1 MRVRRGAFYRLH
13 LGLARAALF
22 FEAVWPALWP
32 ATATAGLFLALA
44 LLDVFAQLP
53 LWLHVPLVIAFLI
66 AFLGGIYRVF
76 THLPRIRET
85 HARHRIE
92 TDSGLD
98 DRPLAALDDELAAG
112 NDDPMASMLWKA
124 HRDRMA
130 SATRQLR
137 LKMPAAGLARFDRW
151 GLRAALVLAV
161 IVGAVAAG
169 RDSGTRVVNALV
181 PEINSGSLA
190 KTANLNIW
198 ITPPAYTQLPPIL
211 LDNGEPRK
219 KDAAGSSPENP
230 IRVPAGSALL
240 AQVAGGGSQPVLKID
255 ETEMEFGRV
264 EADAYHVETELTD
277 ARRITVRQRGR
288 DIGSW
293 TVAVVPDA
301 KPEIEFTDAVEST
314 ARLRLRL
321 PFKAADDYGLK
332 TLTASIRRIDG
343 VAIPGGGGEI
353 ILPLPLP
360 GQGKNEISLKSSHDL
375 TSHVWAGLPVLI
387 HLIATDELGQV
398 GLSTVEPAV
407 LPERRF
413 SQPVAREL
421 VDIRRKLQTDLL
433 NRRLAQLKLDN
444 IMEAPERFHNDNA
457 AYLSIRIARDRLI
470 PKPVITMGVTDFGL
484 RSELTSLPDA
494 SDEKPFNPSIVAD
507 VQEMLWEIALQIEE
521 GITSI
526 ASRDLAEA
534 QKALQEALKNGAS
547 QEELERL
554 MAEVQKAMEKFLQ
567 SLAEQLQQ
575 RGEMAP
581 LDENQRLL
589 GSEELQKMLDRAK
602 ELMRQGSKEAAQQLM
617 AELQQMLENLQR
629 GLARRGGQQ
638 QQQQSA
644 QQRQQQR
651 EAQEAMR
658 ELRDIIR
665 RQQELLDETFKRSED
680 RGDAPM
686 TKQQE
691 EQNDIRRQLG
701 KMMQKFGDKLGKVPE
716 GLGRAEREMRSSER
730 ALGQGQPQ
738 AAVGPQT
745 KALEEL
751 RRGAQS
757 AARGMAQR
765 MGRGMARG
773 RGQGQQFGPGGQFG
787 RFSGPQLRGLR
798 QGNRDPFGRPTTEE
812 GNQGTATGDV
822 KIPGEAELQ
831 RAREILD
838 ELRRRAGDLWRPEIE
853 LDYIERLLKR
863 F

>member
-1 MRVRRGAFYRLH
+1 
-13 LGLARAALF
+13 
-22 FEAVWPALWP
+22 
-32 ATATAGLFLALA
+32 
-44 LLDVFAQLP
+44 
-53 LWLHVPLVIAFLI
+53 IAFL
-66 AFLGGIYRVF
+66 AGIYRVF
-76 THLPRIRET
+76 THLPKIRDS

-92 TDSGLD
+92 LDSGLD

-112 NDDPMASMLWKA
+112 NDDPMASLLWKA

-130 SATRQLR
+130 AATQQLR

-151 GLRAALVLAV
+151 GLRAALVLAL

-169 RDSGTRVVNALV
+169 RDSGNRILNSLV

-190 KTANLNIW
+190 KVANLNIW
-198 ITPPAYTQLPPIL
+198 ITPPAYTELPPIL
-211 LDNGEPRK
+211 LDNGVPAS
-219 KDAAGSSPENP
+219 KDAPGSSPENP
-230 IRVPAGSALL
+230 IRIPAGSALL
-240 AQVAGGGSQPVLKID
+240 AQVAGGGTQPVLKID
-255 ETEMEFGRV
+255 ETETEFGRV
-264 EADAYHVETELTD
+264 EADAYHVETELT
-277 ARRITVRQRGR
+277 AASRITVRQRGR

-293 TVAVVPDA
+293 TVVVVPDE
-301 KPEIEFTDAVEST
+301 KPLIEFTDAPEST

-321 PFKAADDYGLK
+321 PFKASDDYGLK

-343 VAIPGGGGEI
+343 VAIPGGSDEM

-360 GQGKNEISLKSSHDL
+360 GQGKNGVTIKSSHDL
-375 TSHVWAGLPVLI
+375 TGHVWAGLPVLI
-387 HLIATDELGQV
+387 HLIATDELGQI

-421 VDIRRKLQTDLL
+421 VDIRKKLQSGLMH
-433 NRRLAQLKLDN
+433 RRLAQLKIDN
-444 IMEAPERFHNDNA
+444 VMQAPERFNNDNA
-457 AYLSIRIARDRLI
+457 AYLSMRIARDRLI
-470 PKPVITMGVTDFGL
+470 QKPVVVMGVTDFGL
-484 RSELTSLPDA
+484 RSELTVAPD
-494 SDEKPFNPSIVAD
+494 SSKELKPFDPKIVAD
-507 VQEMLWEIALQIEE
+507 VQKMLWDIALRIED

-547 QEELERL
+547 PEELERL
-554 MAEVQKAMEKFLQ
+554 MAEVQRAMDRFLK

-575 RGEMAP
+575 RGELTP
-581 LDENQRLL
+581 LDENQRIL
-589 GSEELQKMLDRAK
+589 GSDELQKLLDQAR

-617 AELQQMLENLQR
+617 AELQRMLENLQR

-638 QQQQSA
+638 QQMSE

-651 EAQEAMR
+651 EAQQAMR

-665 RQQELLDETFKRSED
+665 RQQELLDKTFKRSED

-686 TKQQE
+686 NDEKK

-701 KMMQKFGDKLGKVPE
+701 KMMQQLGDRLGKVPE
-716 GLGRAEREMRSSER
+716 GLGRAEREMRESER

-757 AARGMAQR
+757 AARGL
-765 MGRGMARG
+765 ARQLG
-773 RGQGQQFGPGGQFG
+773 RGQGRGQQFGQGRQFGPGGQFG

-812 GNQGTATGDV
+812 GNQGTATGTV
-822 KIPGEAELQ
+822 KIPGESELK

-853 LDYIERLLKR
+853 LEYIERLLKR